1 MLSIGEV
8 AARAGLK
15 TSAVRYYERIGLLP
29 APQRASGRRRYD
41 VKILDRL
48 AIIGYAQSAGFT
60 LREIDRLFEGKPYSA
75 RMRALAQA
83 KLAELDGVIARAR
96 MMQTLLRTAL
106 RCNCLGLEECGK
118 RLRLKPPIVSGRL
131 RAQRP

>member
-8 AARAGLK
+8 AARTGLK

-29 APQRASGRRRYD
+29 PPERASGRRRYD
-41 VKILDRL
+41 AKILDRL
-48 AIIGYAQSAGFT
+48 AIIGYARSAGFT
-60 LREIDRLFEGKPYSA
+60 LRDIGRLFEGKPYSA

-83 KLAELDGVIARAR
+83 KLAELDAVVARAR

-118 RLRLKPPIVSGRL
+118 RLRLKERSADGKDIHS
-131 RAQRP
+131 